1 MLKEINQKLNGLED
15 AEFTLIPSLKEQN
28 AGTLKRLREFADNKY
43 NNQAARE
50 RPENGDFKIDM
61 TKDDLK

>member
-1 MLKEINQKLNGLED
+1 
-15 AEFTLIPSLKEQN
+15 LIPSLKEQN
-28 AGTLKRLREFADNKY
+28 AGTLKRLREFADKKFDD
-43 NNQAARE
+43 QVARE

>member
-1 MLKEINQKLNGLED
+1 MI
-15 AEFTLIPSLKEQN
+15 TSLKEQN
-28 AGTLKRLREFADNKY
+28 AGTLKRLREFADKKFD
-43 NNQAARE
+43 NQAARE